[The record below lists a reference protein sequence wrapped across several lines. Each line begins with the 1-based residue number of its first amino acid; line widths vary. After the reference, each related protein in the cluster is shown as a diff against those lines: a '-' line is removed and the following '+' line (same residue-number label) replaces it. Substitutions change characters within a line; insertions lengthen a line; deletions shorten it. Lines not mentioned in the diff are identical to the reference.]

1 MDNPFWD
8 FSLKVYGQAEV
19 PAACL
24 RIQAG
29 FGADVN
35 ILLYLC
41 WLSARG
47 IAVSGADI
55 EAVVSASSRWHREV
69 VIPLRQI
76 RTKLKSD
83 SLGAEATEA
92 ESFRSS
98 VKRLELTAEQLEQ
111 NLLYGLEFTNRSVSL
126 AMAERSV
133 AMHRALESYLAT
145 LSGALPDDQ
154 SLGTL
159 VDAALH

>member
-8 FSLKVYGQAEV
+8 FSLRVYGQAEV

-24 RIQAG
+24 RIQAA

-41 WLSARG
+41 WLAARG
-47 IAVSGADI
+47 IAVSDTDI
-55 EAVVSASSRWHREV
+55 EAVVTASGRWHREV

-98 VKRLELTAEQLEQ
+98 VKRLELTAEQHEQ
-111 NLLYGLEFTNRSVSL
+111 DLLYGLEFSYRPVSL
-126 AMAERSV
+126 AAADRSV
-133 AMHRALESYLAT
+133 AMRRALEAYLAT
-145 LSGALPDDQ
+145 LSGGPPDDQ

-159 VDAALH
+159 VDAALY